1 MSVNK
6 AILLGRLGQDPELRN
21 TASGTEVC
29 NFSLATSK
37 THTDKNG
44 EKKETTEWHKVVVW
58 GKLASVC
65 GKYLSKGR
73 SAFVEGE
80 IQTKSYEDKE
90 GQKKFQTQINAVS
103 VKFIGGNDKLV
114 AQKSKQSTIDDL
126 AFDDLPF

>member
-44 EKKETTEWHKVVVW
+44 EKKETTEWHKVVVH
-58 GKLASVC
+58 
-65 GKYLSKGR
+65 
-73 SAFVEGE
+73 
-80 IQTKSYEDKE
+80 TYELNQHFQYSHHHLMVI
-90 GQKKFQTQINAVS
+90 QKK
-103 VKFIGGNDKLV
+103 
-114 AQKSKQSTIDDL
+114 SKKYHL
-126 AFDDLPF
+126 

>member
-80 IQTKSYEDKE
+80 IQT
-90 GQKKFQTQINAVS
+90 
-103 VKFIGGNDKLV
+103 
-114 AQKSKQSTIDDL
+114 
-126 AFDDLPF
+126 

>member
-6 AILLGRLGQDPELRN
+6 VMLLGRLGQDPELRN

-65 GKYLSKGR
+65 GKYLAKGR

-90 GQKKFQTQINAVS
+90 GQKKFQTQINALS

-114 AQKSKQSTIDDL
+114 AQKSKQSTKDN
-126 AFDDLPF
+126 FSVDDLPF